1 MGIVYSTIK
10 DQSTEKGPETGQVQE
25 EENHQ
30 LGKRWSLG

>member
-25 EENHQ
+25 QEENHQ
-30 LGKRWSLG
+30 LGKR

>member
-25 EENHQ
+25 EENQ